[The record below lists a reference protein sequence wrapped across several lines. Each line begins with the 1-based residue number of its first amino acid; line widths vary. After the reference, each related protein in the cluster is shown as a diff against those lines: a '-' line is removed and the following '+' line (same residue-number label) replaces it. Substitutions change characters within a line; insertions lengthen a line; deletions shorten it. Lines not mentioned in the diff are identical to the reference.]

1 MEELAEDAG
10 VAGVAVGVEVVD
22 LLGEMG
28 HLEEMEVEVCL
39 IVCFGGVPM
48 EVQTGAERGVGMEV
62 DVVGAEEDAEAESQF
77 HNLYTFLYCQN
88 KEFFVRL
95 FQEIAILSSIVELQ

>member
-1 MEELAEDAG
+1 ME
-10 VAGVAVGVEVVD
+10 
-22 LLGEMG
+22 
-28 HLEEMEVEVCL
+28 
-39 IVCFGGVPM
+39 
-48 EVQTGAERGVGMEV
+48 TGVGMEV